1 MRVAVDLDAA
11 AANWRFFD
19 RLSPNAET
27 AAVVKADA
35 YGLGAHALAPAFAR
49 AGARTFFVAAAA
61 EAAALRAIL
70 GPGPAIY
77 LLGGF
82 HAADAALL
90 SSCEVRPVLNSAA
103 EAASWL
109 TAGRPGGGCAVHL
122 DTGMNR
128 LGASAS
134 DDPALAAMALSPAL
148 VMSHL
153 ACGGDPASNM
163 NAAQRAAFIER
174 AGAFPG
180 AARSLAASGGAL
192 LGPDFAFDL
201 IRPGNGLYGGSPLDH
216 GAPPLAPVVRITAP
230 VLQVRAIA
238 AGEAVGYG
246 ATFKAP
252 QAMQIA
258 TLGAGYA
265 DGLLRSLSGR
275 GYAVL
280 GGERRPFVGRVSMD
294 LITVDA
300 TGLDVRAGDEA
311 VLVGPGLSIDDVA
324 AAAGTLAYELL
335 TSLRGAAK
343 TYTGGQ

>member
-1 MRVAVDLDAA
+1 MARSDESTSTLTSATPDSATSPRAAGSPLTIEQRLVRVAVDLDAA

-19 RLSPNAET
+19 RLSPNAEA

-134 DDPALAAMALSPAL
+134 DDPA
-148 VMSHL
+148 
-153 ACGGDPASNM
+153 
-163 NAAQRAAFIER
+163 
-174 AGAFPG
+174 
-180 AARSLAASGGAL
+180 
-192 LGPDFAFDL
+192 
-201 IRPGNGLYGGSPLDH
+201 
-216 GAPPLAPVVRITAP
+216 
-230 VLQVRAIA
+230 
-238 AGEAVGYG
+238 
-246 ATFKAP
+246 
-252 QAMQIA
+252 
-258 TLGAGYA
+258 
-265 DGLLRSLSGR
+265 
-275 GYAVL
+275 
-280 GGERRPFVGRVSMD
+280 
-294 LITVDA
+294 
-300 TGLDVRAGDEA
+300 
-311 VLVGPGLSIDDVA
+311 
-324 AAAGTLAYELL
+324 
-335 TSLRGAAK
+335 
-343 TYTGGQ
+343 